1 MRGHGRS
8 GKPLEAEA
16 HESIRYAQDFVAVV
30 KAFNLKK
37 PYLFGW

>member
-8 GKPLEAEA
+8 GKPLEPEA
-16 HESIRYAQDFVAVV
+16 QESVRYAQDFMAVV
-30 KAFNLKK
+30 NAFNLKK